1 MDEKISG
8 EYPFLSLASRDRAKL
23 HLRVVFIEPP
33 TYSEVME
40 QSMRPLMITGCLV
53 LLSVSGC
60 TSLKGASTGARP
72 AGAQTTQPPAAAA
85 QTPALPPAAPPNQP
99 VAASA
104 DDTGSSSSAGGG
116 EHPAVTPLTNPA
128 TRPIPAKPNSSAG
141 NRPIKPGGAPPLRP
155 AAPAPP
161 SDKPPTPP
169 TLDLAALE
177 QRLRDTHA
185 IGVFTKLSLKN
196 QVDDLLNQFRALYR
210 GPNKR
215 PPPELRQR
223 YDLLLLKVLS
233 LLQDSDPSLAT
244 AISSSREA
252 IWGILADPD
261 KFAKL

>member
-1 MDEKISG
+1 
-8 EYPFLSLASRDRAKL
+8 
-23 HLRVVFIEPP
+23 
-33 TYSEVME
+33 
-40 QSMRPLMITGCLV
+40 MRPLMITGCLI
-53 LLSVSGC
+53 LLSVPSC
-60 TSLKGASTGARP
+60 TSMKGASTNAKP
-72 AGAQTTQPPAAAA
+72 AGAQATLPPDAGA
-85 QTPALPPAAPPNQP
+85 QTPASPPAAPPSQP
-99 VAASA
+99 VAPSVN
-104 DDTGSSSSAGGG
+104 DTG
-116 EHPAVTPLTNPA
+116 
-128 TRPIPAKPNSSAG
+128 PNSSAG
-141 NRPIKPGGAPPLRP
+141 TEQPAATPSVSPGTSPAPTKPNAPSGNHPIKQGGAPAPPRP
-155 AAPAPP
+155 AAPSPP
-161 SDKPPTPP
+161 SDKPPAPP

-233 LLQDSDPSLAT
+233 LLQDSDPSLAA

-252 IWGILADPD
+252 IWGILADPE